1 MSAQRANNTSTSKPE
16 QRSQQGTL
24 ARRDDRSS
32 IGSLL
37 ADPLDIL
44 AISPFSL
51 IGRMQDEMNRVFSQ
65 AGSGGLSRRDDIAWV
80 PAIEV
85 AERDGNLIVSAELP
99 GLTDQDVTVEINNDV
114 LIIRGE
120 REFEKED
127 TDGEIRRT
135 ERRYGAFYRA
145 IPLPDGA
152 QTDQASAEFRDGVL
166 RITVP
171 VQQAQANTREIP
183 VQSTA
188 SAQSSQA
195 RTGQQS
201 ASKAET
207 PAGQKAETPAGQKAA

>member
-1 MSAQRANNTSTSKPE
+1 MSAQRANNTSTSRPE
-16 QRSQQGTL
+16 QRSQQGVL

-32 IGSLL
+32 RGSSW
-37 ADPLDIL
+37 ANPFDIL

-65 AGSGGLSRRDDIAWV
+65 AGSGGLSQPDDIAWV

-85 AERDGNLIVSAELP
+85 AEKDGNLIVSAELP

-120 REFEKED
+120 REVEKED
-127 TDGEIRRT
+127 TSGEIRRT

-145 IPLPDGA
+145 IQLPEGA
-152 QTDQASAEFRDGVL
+152 QADQASAEFRDGVL

-171 VQQAQANTREIP
+171 VQQAQSSTREIP
-183 VQSTA
+183 VQTT

-195 RTGQQS
+195 RPGQQDS
-201 ASKAET
+201 SKAET
-207 PAGQKAETPAGQKAA
+207 PAGQKSEAPAGQKAA

>member
-1 MSAQRANNTSTSKPE
+1 MSAQRANNTSTSRPE
-16 QRSQQGTL
+16 QRSQQGVL

-32 IGSLL
+32 RGSSW
-37 ADPLDIL
+37 ANPFDIL

-65 AGSGGLSRRDDIAWV
+65 AGSGGLSQRDDIAWV

-85 AERDGNLIVSAELP
+85 AEKDGNLIVSAELP

-120 REFEKED
+120 REVEKED
-127 TDGEIRRT
+127 TSGEIRRT

-145 IPLPDGA
+145 IQLPEGA
-152 QTDQASAEFRDGVL
+152 QADQASAEFRDGVL

-171 VQQAQANTREIP
+171 VQQAQSSTREIP
-183 VQSTA
+183 VQTT

-195 RTGQQS
+195 RPGQQG

-207 PAGQKAETPAGQKAA
+207 PAGQKSEAPAGQKAA

>member
-1 MSAQRANNTSTSKPE
+1 MSAQRANNTSTSRPE
-16 QRSQQGTL
+16 QRSQQGVL

-32 IGSLL
+32 RGSSW
-37 ADPLDIL
+37 ANPFDIL

-65 AGSGGLSRRDDIAWV
+65 AGSGGLSQPDDIAWV

-120 REFEKED
+120 REVEKED
-127 TDGEIRRT
+127 TSGEIRRT

-145 IPLPDGA
+145 IQLPEGA
-152 QTDQASAEFRDGVL
+152 QADQASAEFRDGVL

-171 VQQAQANTREIP
+171 VQQAQSSTREIP
-183 VQSTA
+183 VQTT

-195 RTGQQS
+195 RPGQQDS
-201 ASKAET
+201 SKAET
-207 PAGQKAETPAGQKAA
+207 PAGQKSEAPAGQKAA